1 MVSEYIVSL
10 QEWFSSACHWNNTQI
25 HKGVV
30 EIKLNL
36 MFGER
41 FTTFTMDILAKNQSR
56 VRLLLICPSI

>member
-1 MVSEYIVSL
+1 MVSEYTISL
-10 QEWFSSACHWNNTQI
+10 QEWFRSACHWNNTQI

-41 FTTFTMDILAKNQSR
+41 FTTLQWTF
-56 VRLLLICPSI
+56 